1 MTSLTPKIKYSF
13 ESWIPGSKTIV
24 NEGFTGSTNNGVL
37 TKSAFVTPSD
47 YAVGSYSLL
56 HPCTG

>member
-13 ESWIPGSKTIV
+13 ESWTSGSTSIT
-24 NEGFTGSTNNGVL
+24 NEGSTGSRNNGVL
-37 TKSAFVTPSD
+37 TNSAFVTPSD
-47 YAVGSYSLL
+47 YAVDSYSLL